1 MTAQPGRRTLGGM
14 FDEWDSGPSGLA
26 PSPEP
31 GAAAAGVPRQ
41 RLALVVDDEASVG
54 VLVASMLDALGW
66 HPIVTTAPEDAEAL
80 AREVEVDLLV
90 TDDDMP
96 GMTGIDLATSLRR
109 QRSSLPV
116 VLVSCGADASAARL
130 DPPFAFAPKPFH
142 IGSIRDALERL
153 EGIARRVEDGAPA
166 SAG

>member
-1 MTAQPGRRTLGGM
+1 MIEESESA
-14 FDEWDSGPSGLA
+14 PSGLY

-41 RLALVVDDEASVG
+41 RLALVVDDEATVG
-54 VLVASMLDALGW
+54 VLVARMLDALGW

-80 AREVEVDLLV
+80 AREVDVDLLV
-90 TDDDMP
+90 TDFDMP

-109 QRSSLPV
+109 QRASLPV
-116 VLVSCGADASAARL
+116 VLVSGRAEAAAVRL

-142 IGSIRDALERL
+142 IGSIRDALQRL